1 MKDIRES
8 DVCRVFSHKFG
19 VAGFS
24 LTIPWSTSGR
34 MGGSSSR
41 RMGGSTSGRMGGSSS
56 AKGFCS
62 KYKFDYL
69 AGFSHTHTHPMD
81 GKYIPVRE
89 TVWGWSSS
97 YLIPENHMYKN

>member
-1 MKDIRES
+1 M
-8 DVCRVFSHKFG
+8 
-19 VAGFS
+19 
-24 LTIPWSTSGR
+24 